1 MNSHETF
8 IIQGGGELTGE
19 IKVNGAKNAALKI
32 LAASLLSTEP
42 CIITN
47 LPDIEDVHRMMELL
61 ESIGVK
67 ITANDQAT
75 IVETRH
81 AAAGPFDKKLV
92 ESIRASILLAGPL
105 LARHGEVTMPHP
117 GGDKIGQRPI
127 DIFLDGFRALGVEV
141 EEHDRSYR
149 LTCKKLRGGEIILH
163 RVSVTVTEEM
173 IMTAVLA
180 EGTTIIKNAAMEPE
194 ITALADYL
202 NQQGARI
209 NGAGTPT
216 VKIEGVKKI
225 GGGAY
230 TIIPDRIEAGT
241 LVILGLLTN
250 SAITVS
256 RCQPSHLESLC
267 WHLKKAGAIL
277 DTGSDFIAT
286 RRHKLLKAQSVI
298 THEYPGFV
306 TDLQPPY
313 TVLMTQAEGPAII
326 HDPIHQGG
334 RLFYTDLLN
343 SMGANIIMCDPYRVV
358 VNGPTE
364 LRGRYLTSPDI
375 RAGMALILAGLAA
388 VGATV
393 IDNVYQVDRGYEQIV
408 ERLSSL
414 GARITRSSK
423 T

>member
-105 LARHGEVTMPHP
+105 LARPGEVTMPHP

-149 LTCKKLRGGEIILH
+149 LTCKKLRGGEIILP

-194 ITALADYL
+194 ITA
-202 NQQGARI
+202 
-209 NGAGTPT
+209 
-216 VKIEGVKKI
+216 
-225 GGGAY
+225 
-230 TIIPDRIEAGT
+230 
-241 LVILGLLTN
+241 
-250 SAITVS
+250 
-256 RCQPSHLESLC
+256 
-267 WHLKKAGAIL
+267 
-277 DTGSDFIAT
+277 
-286 RRHKLLKAQSVI
+286 
-298 THEYPGFV
+298 
-306 TDLQPPY
+306 
-313 TVLMTQAEGPAII
+313 
-326 HDPIHQGG
+326 
-334 RLFYTDLLN
+334 
-343 SMGANIIMCDPYRVV
+343 
-358 VNGPTE
+358 
-364 LRGRYLTSPDI
+364 
-375 RAGMALILAGLAA
+375 
-388 VGATV
+388 
-393 IDNVYQVDRGYEQIV
+393 
-408 ERLSSL
+408 
-414 GARITRSSK
+414 
-423 T
+423 